1 MLIEE
6 PTGVR
11 ERARVGRIE
20 ALGGLSAATW
30 ILIAITVAGAA
41 IRFATL
47 TSQSYWLDESQAAHE
62 LSLSFGH
69 MLSAWSRAEWNPPLY
84 LIVAWPWAKVF
95 GTGEAGVRSLSA
107 IFGTALIPVI
117 YLCGRELVSRRAG
130 LIAAALTALNPFMV
144 WYSQEAR
151 EYMLLTL
158 LCTVSLLFF
167 ARAVRRSDPASQPR
181 HRDLAWWAVFSALA
195 LLTQYF
201 AGFLVLAEGLWLIW
215 RLRSRA
221 SVAALAVQGLAVGPF
236 IPHVL
241 PQLRN
246 PAQFIVSQPL
256 ELRIKQVPIT
266 FAFNTLYKSSLVT
279 WGLVGGAVA
288 VAIVI
293 ALLLAGA
300 TDRQL
305 KGAGLAAGLGAFVI
319 IVPLLMALVGHD
331 DFLARGLMPAWPP
344 LAIAFAAACAA
355 PRTRVVGAA
364 LAVVLLGSFV
374 WAGLRIDSDQVFQ
387 RPDWD
392 GVAAA
397 LGTDTTQQR
406 AVVAYP
412 GQFATGPLS
421 VLMPR
426 VPWAGPGLSPT
437 SGTTPGTTTELDIVA
452 NEGQTLAPDLGG
464 ARLIGHR
471 IVAPYL
477 VDRFALPAPIPT
489 QAPVVQ
495 ARANALLAA
504 PTPGPA
510 VIVQAAP
517 QAG

>member
-11 ERARVGRIE
+11 ARARVGRIGSL
-20 ALGGLSAATW
+20 AGLSASTW
-30 ILIAITVAGAA
+30 ILIAITAAGAA
-41 IRFATL
+41 IRFATQ
-47 TSQSYWLDESQAAHE
+47 TSQSYWLDEAQAAHE
-62 LSLSFGH
+62 LSLSFGQ
-69 MLSAWSRAEWNPPLY
+69 MLSAWGRAEWNPPLY

-107 IFGTALIPVI
+107 VFGTALIPVM

-130 LIAAALTALNPFMV
+130 LIAAAFTALNPFMV

-158 LCTVSLLFF
+158 LCTGSLLFF
-167 ARAVRRSDPASQPR
+167 ARAVNPDRGSDVRAQR
-181 HRDLAWWAVFSALA
+181 RDLAWWTVLSALA
-195 LLTQYF
+195 VLTQYF

-215 RLRSRA
+215 RLRSRMA
-221 SVAALAVQGLAVGPF
+221 VGALAVQGVVLAPFVG
-236 IPHVL
+236 HVL
-241 PQLRN
+241 PQLHTQ
-246 PAQFIVSQPL
+246 AGFIVSQPL

-266 FAFNTLYKSSLVT
+266 FAFNTLFKSSLVT
-279 WGLVGGAVA
+279 GGLVGAAIA

-305 KGAGLAAGLGAFVI
+305 RGAGLAAGLGAFVI
-319 IVPLLMALVGHD
+319 VVPLLMALVGHD

-344 LAIAFAAACAA
+344 LAIVFAAACAA
-355 PRTRVVGAA
+355 PRARLAGAA
-364 LAVVLLGSFV
+364 LAIALLGSFV
-374 WAGLRIDSDQVFQ
+374 WAGLRIDSDQAFQ
-387 RPDWD
+387 RPDWR

-397 LGTDTTQQR
+397 LGTSTQQR

-421 VLMPR
+421 VLMAR
-426 VPWAGPGLSPT
+426 VPWAGPGESPT
-437 SGTTPGTTTELDIVA
+437 EGSAPGTTTELDIVA
-452 NEGQTLAPDLGG
+452 NEGQTVASDLGG

-471 IVAPYL
+471 DVPPYV
-477 VDRFALPAPIPT
+477 VDRFALPAPMPV
-489 QAPVVQ
+489 QAPALVV
-495 ARANALLAA
+495 RANALLAA
-504 PTPGPA
+504 PTPDPA
-510 VIVQAAP
+510 VLVQAP
-517 QAG
+517 PVG